1 VVEDHSASADITA
14 DVSADVRAGYPA
26 DQQPQEPQYHL
37 DSHRGL
43 DDHSTSEENHGT
55 SEEHRFT
62 AEGHGSTDG
71 HSPIDGQSPAD
82 DYRPADGYRSDL
94 ERAAT
99 EFLTAPSTSGL
110 STPDLST
117 PDLSTPDLS
126 TPDLSTP
133 DLSTHEQSE
142 HGQSTPGP
150 GTPSPSAHDQSGLGL
165 STQAPSSP
173 GLNNPGSSAHDQ
185 SVFGLSTPGQG
196 GSGPTLFDAAPLAD
210 ASHLQYGGERRTG
223 GDERYGV
230 PWGVRDERIDRG
242 AWAGSAPVVGV
253 RNDLHAAASFRP
265 DRQTLESH
273 NAQAGDSEGFG
284 HHSGGSV
291 WGTGSGAGLEP
302 RADHSAAAAGGPDE
316 FAGGDRG
323 VVRGEWGAERGEITG
338 VARNEGDGRV
348 DPDDSANPQPA
359 EPWPAES
366 RVAEPRV
373 AETQVAETQVAQ
385 RGAAEHRVPETR
397 DAEPGLAEPS
407 AAEPRV
413 AEYGSA
419 EHRVSETRDAEPRLA
434 EHRVAEH
441 RVPEARVAEAPAGVS
456 PVMDL
461 GDAWTR
467 VLAGLPPNQRA
478 WLTNSRPVT
487 LHESTA
493 IVAVPDDF
501 TRGQL
506 ETRLRPDLER
516 ILTES
521 FGRDIRIA
529 VTVDPSLDPELRE
542 PQAPPQPVI
551 REPLRT
557 DGAFQPTIQSA
568 LTDPDPTGQQ
578 FRQPTDQQFRQ
589 PSHQNIG
596 QQAPHGGQH
605 FDQPAGP
612 QGQQFGGGQQPQQFG
627 GQQPQQFGQPLP
639 NGSAPGQPATEAQ
652 GEARLNPKYTFETF
666 VIGSSNRF
674 AHAAAVAVAEAPGKA
689 YNPQLIYGDS
699 GLGKTHLLHAI
710 GHYVRSLYTG
720 ARVRYVSSEEF
731 TNDFINAIRDDKA
744 SQFQRRYRDV
754 DVLLIDD
761 IQFLEGKIQT
771 QEEFFHTFNTLH
783 NANKQIVISS
793 DRAPKRLE
801 ALEDRLRNRFEW
813 GLITDIQPPD
823 LETRIAIL
831 RKKAATE
838 RLTAPPEVLEF
849 IASKVQTNIRELEGA
864 LIRVTAFASLNRQPV
879 DLSLA
884 EIVLKDLIPE
894 GSKPEV
900 TASMIMGQTASYF
913 GLSIDDLCGSSRSRV
928 LVTARQIAMYLCR
941 ELTDLSLPKIGQQF
955 GGRDHTTVMHAERKI
970 RQLMSERRSVFN
982 QVTELTNRIK
992 HQAKQQ

>member
-1 VVEDHSASADITA
+1 VFGSNGRAARVRPERAGRRSDGFGEQRVVEDYSANAEDTPAEYTRTDHTGDGAQDLRPEPAADFRTE
-14 DVSADVRAGYPA
+14 VR
-26 DQQPQEPQYHL
+26 PQEFP
-37 DSHRGL
+37 
-43 DDHSTSEENHGT
+43 
-55 SEEHRFT
+55 T
-62 AEGHGSTDG
+62 AAHPAEFSQDTRPAELSAEAHPTAFPGDARQAEFSGEARPVVEPLPRMDPG
-71 HSPIDGQSPAD
+71 DYLSPSLPIPMPEPPASG
-82 DYRPADGYRSDL
+82 YRPTPRPGPYGYRSEL

-99 EFLTAPSTSGL
+99 
-110 STPDLST
+110 DL
-117 PDLSTPDLS
+117 PA
-126 TPDLSTP
+126 
-133 DLSTHEQSE
+133 
-142 HGQSTPGP
+142 GP
-150 GTPSPSAHDQSGLGL
+150 PSPEPGGTAYFGA
-165 STQAPSSP
+165 APAV
-173 GLNNPGSSAHDQ
+173 GNFRYAGENSSAW
-185 SVFGLSTPGQG
+185 
-196 GSGPTLFDAAPLAD
+196 
-210 ASHLQYGGERRTG
+210 G
-223 GDERYGV
+223 GDRYAAE
-230 PWGVRDERIDRG
+230 PPRDERPAYG
-242 AWAGSAPVVGV
+242 GNP
-253 RNDLHAAASFRP
+253 AA
-265 DRQTLESH
+265 E
-273 NAQAGDSEGFG
+273 
-284 HHSGGSV
+284 
-291 WGTGSGAGLEP
+291 WGTGNSDVAGTP
-302 RADHSAAAAGGPDE
+302 
-316 FAGGDRG
+316 
-323 VVRGEWGAERGEITG
+323 
-338 VARNEGDGRV
+338 RNEGDGRA
-348 DPDDSANPQPA
+348 DGDSTSTDQRTTDQRATEQRATDQPA
-359 EPWPAES
+359 LHQPVHQQPAY
-366 RVAEPRV
+366 RQPPP
-373 AETQVAETQVAQ
+373 QQPAQ
-385 RGAAEHRVPETR
+385 QQRIPEQRTEGA
-397 DAEPGLAEPS
+397 
-407 AAEPRV
+407 
-413 AEYGSA
+413 
-419 EHRVSETRDAEPRLA
+419 
-434 EHRVAEH
+434 
-441 RVPEARVAEAPAGVS
+441 S
-456 PVMDL
+456 PVTDL

-516 ILTES
+516 ILSES

-529 VTVDPSLDPELRE
+529 VTVDPSLDPEVRE
-542 PQAPPQPVI
+542 AQSPPPPVV

-568 LTDPDPTGQQ
+568 LTEPDPGPQFGQP
-578 FRQPTDQQFRQ
+578 QPVQRYEQ
-589 PSHQNIG
+589 P
-596 QQAPHGGQH
+596 APQH
-605 FDQPAGP
+605 YEQPAPQRYDQPAP
-612 QGQQFGGGQQPQQFG
+612 QAQQPFG
-627 GQQPQQFGQPLP
+627 APASPLP
-639 NGSAPGQPATEAQ
+639 NGSHPVTEAQ